1 MNLKNL
7 ELKVR
12 AYALKNAIAHDG
24 KAQQGAVIA
33 GLFNEG
39 LKKNEVG
46 KYTKK
51 ISSIVNEINK
61 LSLEQQ
67 KNEFEKLE
75 NEVSERET
83 REGLPELPNVK
94 KTGVIM
100 RFAPSASGPL
110 HIGHAMTACISFLYV
125 KKCRGK
131 FYVRIED
138 TNPENIY
145 KPAYKMIEEESK
157 WLFDDSV
164 KIIIQSDRMNF
175 YYNYAEK
182 LIRKGSA
189 YVCNC
194 SGDEFREFVKKQQDC
209 PHRKLIVKENLEKW
223 KKMLDKSKKSFKEG
237 EAVLRFKSSMNEK
250 NPAMRDFPLARID
263 TNEHARQG
271 KKYRVWPLMNLAVTV
286 DDIEQKMT
294 HIIRA
299 KDHRD
304 NAKRQE
310 MIFRSLGL
318 KNKIPWTAFLG
329 RYKFKD
335 MELSTTKMRQ
345 AIEQGKYS
353 GWDDKRLPTI
363 ASLKKQGYKPQAFWK
378 FAERVGLSESD
389 KVMDRKEYFQLLD
402 AFNKNVN

>member
-1 MNLKNL
+1 MKNL
-7 ELKVR
+7 ELKAR

-24 KAQQGAVIA
+24 KAQQGAVIS

-39 LKKNEVG
+39 LKKNDIG
-46 KYTKK
+46 KYSKK

-67 KNEFEKLE
+67 KNEFEKLKE
-75 NEVSERET
+75 GVSERET

-125 KKCRGK
+125 KKYGGK

-164 KIIIQSDRMNF
+164 KVVIQSDRMNF
-175 YYNYAEK
+175 YYNYSEK
-182 LIRKGSA
+182 LIHKGSA
-189 YVCNC
+189 YVCTC
-194 SGDEFREFVKKQQDC
+194 SGDEFRELVKKQQDC
-209 PHRKLIVKENLEKW
+209 PHRKLGVKENLERW
-223 KKMLDKSKKSFKEG
+223 KKMLDKSKKGFKEG
-237 EAVLRFKSSMNEK
+237 EAVLRFKSSMKEK
-250 NPAMRDFPLARID
+250 NPAMRDFPLARI
-263 TNEHARQG
+263 NLQGHARHG
-271 KKYRVWPLMNLAVTV
+271 KKYKVWPLMNLAVAV

-310 MIFRSLGL
+310 MIFKSLGL
-318 KNKIPWTAFLG
+318 KNKVPWTGFLG

-335 MELSTTKMRQ
+335 MELSTTKIRQ

-363 ASLKKQGYKPQAFWK
+363 ASLRKQGYKPQAFWK

-402 AFNKNVN
+402 AFNR